1 LDAVLVGP
9 GHPLYAAVDERLNEM
24 LSGLA
29 GSVAVFEDP
38 SADHPYRLHFFD
50 LAIRGQNT
58 KGETHALYGELIAVR
73 ENIDEP
79 ASSPERFAVVPA
91 DLLLD
96 LPNHPSPPSALDQ
109 PDPSEAADF
118 LKGGYQ
124 TEVRARCLDERRR
137 FVDVCRDYLTR
148 SFNARIHAAQDRV
161 MSLRAREQ
169 LAPEMAIARQRAEN
183 DLADLERTRVERLA
197 GLDRLMIVKHG
208 PLRHVATTLALP
220 TGTAVSSAFNKAPE
234 DLDPVLKR
242 RCEKAAEDMVVAF
255 ETARGWDC
263 ERVGHLKI
271 GFDVRS
277 LGPADAQTG
286 YRDPVEGI
294 RRIEVKGR
302 TRGQPVR
309 LTTNEWYKAQ
319 QLGESY
325 WLYVVWDPLGKP
337 DPEPL
342 RIRNPA
348 KHLDHAKREVVAQ
361 RFFDVPAMAI
371 EQVAAQFRNAGR

>member
-1 LDAVLVGP
+1 
-9 GHPLYAAVDERLNEM
+9 
-24 LSGLA
+24 
-29 GSVAVFEDP
+29 
-38 SADHPYRLHFFD
+38 
-50 LAIRGQNT
+50 
-58 KGETHALYGELIAVR
+58 
-73 ENIDEP
+73 
-79 ASSPERFAVVPA
+79 VPA

-124 TEVRARCLDERRR
+124 TELRAHCLDERKQ
-137 FVDVCRDYLTR
+137 FVDVCRDYLSR
-148 SFNARIHAAQDRV
+148 SFTARIHVAQDRV

-169 LAPEMAIARQRAEN
+169 LAPEVAIARQRAEN
-183 DLADLERTRVERLA
+183 ELADLQRTQAERLT

-208 PLRHVATTLALP
+208 PLRHIATALVLP
-220 TGTAVSSAFNKAPE
+220 TGAAVPPAFAKAPE

-242 RCEKAAEDMVVAF
+242 RCEKAAEDMVVSF
-255 ETARGWDC
+255 EAARGWDC

-277 LGPADAQTG
+277 LGPADPQTG

-342 RIRNPA
+342 RVRNPA
-348 KHLDHAKREVVAQ
+348 KHLDYAKKEVIAARV
-361 RFFDVPAMAI
+361 FDIPAMAV
-371 EQVAAQFRNAGR
+371 EQVAHQQEGK

>member
-1 LDAVLVGP
+1 MQP
-9 GHPLYAAVDERLNEM
+9 KI
-24 LSGLA
+24 
-29 GSVAVFEDP
+29 GSC
-38 SADHPYRLHFFD
+38 
-50 LAIRGQNT
+50 
-58 KGETHALYGELIAVR
+58 
-73 ENIDEP
+73 
-79 ASSPERFAVVPA
+79 
-91 DLLLD
+91 
-96 LPNHPSPPSALDQ
+96 
-109 PDPSEAADF
+109 
-118 LKGGYQ
+118 
-124 TEVRARCLDERRR
+124 RC
-137 FVDVCRDYLTR
+137 
-148 SFNARIHAAQDRV
+148 
-161 MSLRAREQ
+161 AREQ

-183 DLADLERTRVERLA
+183 DLADLQRTRAERLA

-208 PLRHVATTLALP
+208 PLRHVASALVLP
-220 TGTAVSSAFNKAPE
+220 AGTAEVPSTFSKAPE

-242 RCEKAAEDMVVAF
+242 RCEKAAEDKVVAF
-255 ETARGWDC
+255 ESGRGWHC

-277 LGPADAQTG
+277 LVPADAQTG

-294 RRIEVKGR
+294 RRIEAKGR

-325 WLYVVWDPLGKP
+325 WLYVVWDPLGKH

-361 RFFDVPAMAI
+361 RFFDIPANAI
-371 EQVAAQFRNAGR
+371 EQVAAQLQDASR